1 MTFASDNWVG
11 ASDPVMAALAEANAG
26 SAPAYGNDTF
36 TGRANDLLSAFFEKD
51 VAAFFVATGS
61 AANSLAVS
69 TFSRPGGVVLCHED
83 AHLVRDEAGAPQF
96 FGAGLAI
103 DTVDGPLGRI
113 DQDALAARLEDYPDG
128 VVHHGRPVALSLT
141 NVNEF
146 GLCYDPGAMAALASI
161 AKRRGL
167 AVHLDGARFFNALA
181 HTGSS
186 PAELTWRA
194 GVDAVSLGFTKTGA
208 WCAEVLIFFDMDLRE
223 DAAYRQKQAA
233 QLFSKNRFVA
243 AQVAALLEGGHALEL
258 ASHANAMAAKVAE
271 ILSSSDASAL
281 AHAPQSNEV
290 FAFLSAAA
298 AKRLGAA
305 GITAHPWSVRSA
317 HGPKAPDAG
326 WRLHRFVASYRTT
339 SKDVNALQAALSG

>member
-36 TGRANDLLSAFFEKD
+36 TGRANDLLSAFFERD

-69 TFSRPGGVVLCHED
+69 TFSRPGGVALCHED
-83 AHLVRDEAGAPQF
+83 AHLVRDEAGAAGL

-103 DTVDGPLGRI
+103 DTVDGPGGRI
-113 DQDALAARLEDYPDG
+113 DQDALQARLESYREG
-128 VVHHGRPVALSLT
+128 NVHQGRPVALSLT

-146 GLCYDPGAMAALASI
+146 GLCYDPGTVAALASI

-194 GVDAVSLGFTKTGA
+194 GVDAISLGFTKTGA
-208 WCAEVLIFFDMDLRE
+208 WCAEVLVFFDMALRE

-243 AQVAALLEGGHALEL
+243 AQVAALLEGNHALAL
-258 ASHANAMAAKVAE
+258 ASHANTMATEVAD
-271 ILSSSDASAL
+271 ILAGCEESAL
-281 AHAPQSNEV
+281 AHRSQSNEV
-290 FAFLSAAA
+290 FAYLSASAARKLAA
-298 AKRLGAA
+298 AK
-305 GITAHPWSVRSA
+305 ITAHPWSVRSA
-317 HGPKAPDAG
+317 HAPKPPQEG
-326 WRLHRFVASYRTT
+326 WTLHRLVASYRT
-339 SKDVNALQAALSG
+339 SPDDVQALRQALAD